1 MATTLQVTADARPE
15 AIRPLRDLAEQLAND
30 TGLSERDAYAVKVC
44 VGEALAN
51 AVLHAYPEGE
61 PGPVNVTV
69 DEVEDALEVVV
80 EDEGDA
86 VYEPRDG
93 ADDLHLGLTLMT
105 RLATHCTFTAA
116 REGTR
121 VELLFAHPTRERTAR
136 HAYRR
141 LSHLP

>member
-15 AIRPLRDLAEQLAND
+15 SIRPLRNLAERLAKD
-30 TGLSERDAYAVKVC
+30 TGFSERDAYAVKVC

-61 PGPVNVTV
+61 PGSVNVTV
-69 DEVEDALEVVV
+69 REDEDELEVAVEDK
-80 EDEGDA
+80 GDG
-86 VYEPRDG
+86 VYEPRDEV
-93 ADDLHLGLTLMT
+93 DDLHLGLTLMT
-105 RLATHCTFTAA
+105 RLSTHCTFTAA

-121 VELLFAHPTRERTAR
+121 VEMLFSHPTREPTTRQ
-136 HAYRR
+136 AYRR